1 MVQKKN
7 RKHKNC
13 LTLLIIR
20 ENNQNA
26 YKTWSHGSGKSKKR
40 LEIRGKNKKRLA
52 ILNEKTYEAM
62 NFSYKVDES
71 ARRHG
76 NFGKLAI
83 STDIV
88 HMHMI

>member
-1 MVQKKN
+1 
-7 RKHKNC
+7 
-13 LTLLIIR
+13 
-20 ENNQNA
+20 
-26 YKTWSHGSGKSKKR
+26 
-40 LEIRGKNKKRLA
+40 
-52 ILNEKTYEAM
+52 M